1 MCRSEIGINS
11 VSSKKETIIH
21 DSKNNSKSV
30 LVSHTK
36 NQSNNEISNYVTIN
50 KKSNQ
55 TGSKISTSFLATH
68 EYCQYITTVS
78 NLAQTENQKLD
89 ELKKKHTE
97 TFGGKNNKTRF
108 NVPTKNIL
116 DDTKRILEDENNSNS
131 HDFECVE
138 FLDLLNFESVD
149 IDEEYINYID
159 QSI

>member
-21 DSKNNSKSV
+21 DSKKISKSV

-68 EYCQYITTVS
+68 EYCQYITTVT
-78 NLAQTENQKLD
+78 NLAQTESQKID
-89 ELKKKHTE
+89 KSK
-97 TFGGKNNKTRF
+97 
-108 NVPTKNIL
+108 KNIL
-116 DDTKRILEDENNSNS
+116 GKLGAKTIKPN
-131 HDFECVE
+131 
-138 FLDLLNFESVD
+138 LLLQNKYSG
-149 IDEEYINYID
+149 
-159 QSI
+159 

>member
-1 MCRSEIGINS
+1 MSSE
-11 VSSKKETIIH
+11 KETIIH
-21 DSKNNSKSV
+21 YSKKISKSV

-50 KKSNQ
+50 KKLNQ

-89 ELKKKHTE
+89 ELKKKHIE

-116 DDTKRILEDENNSNS
+116 DDTKRILENQNNSNS
-131 HDFECVE
+131 HYLEYVE
-138 FLDLLNFESVD
+138 TWTH
-149 IDEEYINYID
+149 
-159 QSI
+159 